1 MMVSKNGY
9 TLVQLDEQVE
19 RAERRVINAQAQLQR
34 VLALRESL
42 VNAIQ
47 EYHPWEERTHA

>member
-34 VLALRESL
+34 VLVLRESL